1 MAGKSASRSSSS
13 RTTSKIVIGRSSS
26 SHKPKDSRRKLLVFS
41 ALAASLSV
49 TALFLQLLSPPPAR
63 AQVHSTV
70 LMGEPIE
77 RISSRIDGQAA
88 RSWKYIFIHQSKTTY
103 ADKRWADEVGD
114 HFVIG
119 NGAGVGDG
127 DLKLSDRWGAQQTAT
142 APQGASSIDA
152 DCISICLVGDLDRT
166 KPTAT
171 QMRRL
176 SELVS
181 SLRSKYGIPANRV
194 FTSSESSPA
203 GIGKNFPANDF
214 GRQLRSNQ

>member
-1 MAGKSASRSSSS
+1 MAGKTASRSSSS
-13 RTTSKIVIGRSSS
+13 RTTSKVVIGRNSS
-26 SHKPKDSRRKLLVFS
+26 SHKPKDSRRKVLVFS
-41 ALAASLSV
+41 ALAASLTV
-49 TALFLQLLSPPPAR
+49 LALFLQLVSPPPAR
-63 AQVHSTV
+63 AQVDSTV

-77 RISSRIDGQAA
+77 QISSRIEGQAA

-103 ADKRWADEVGD
+103 ADRRWAGEAGD

-127 DLKLSDRWGAQQTAT
+127 DLKPSDRWVEQQTAT
-142 APQGASSIDA
+142 PPQGASSIDA

-166 KPTAT
+166 KPTSA

-194 FTSSESSPA
+194 FTSDQSSPA
-203 GIGKNFPANDF
+203 GIGKNFPANAF